1 MQESSTTHKLLYS
14 GFRRN
19 ATLALLVLVNL
30 LPIYGV
36 LALDWD
42 VGSLM
47 VLYWSE
53 NLVLGFYTLLKML
66 ITSPIGGLFSGL
78 FFSIHYGGF
87 CAVHGLF
94 IMTMLVNPDMEFL
107 SGDGHWP
114 FFFIFLEL
122 LVSVVRQVLEYA
134 PPAWLVAFAGL
145 MVSHGVSFV
154 LNFLLA
160 DERDRLGIK
169 ALMSAPY
176 GRIVILHIAV
186 IIGGIAVAALGE
198 PLAML
203 VVLVLLKLAV
213 DIALHLREHR
223 RTGER
228 EPVTYR
234 PFAEIKNAQRSRT
247 RL

>member
-1 MQESSTTHKLLYS
+1 MQENTPAGHLLYS

-19 ATLALLVLVNL
+19 TSLALLVLVNL
-30 LPIYGV
+30 LPVYGV

-47 VLYWSE
+47 ILYWSE

-66 ITSPIGGLFSGL
+66 VTSPLGGLFSGL
-78 FFSIHYGGF
+78 FFAVHYGGF

-94 IMTMLVNPDMEFL
+94 IMSMLVEPDMDFL

-114 FFFIFLEL
+114 FFFVFLEL
-122 LVSVVRQVLEYA
+122 LVSVVRQVLAYA

-145 MVSHGVSFV
+145 MLSHGLSFV

-160 DERDRLGIK
+160 DERDRLGLK
-169 ALMSAPY
+169 ALMFAPY
-176 GRIVILHIAV
+176 GRIVVLHVAV
-186 IIGGIAVAALGE
+186 IIGGIGVAALGE

-223 RTGER
+223 RIGER
-228 EPVTYR
+228 GAVTYR
-234 PFAEIKNAQRSRT
+234 PFRELQKVGQ
-247 RL
+247 